1 MNCHGV
7 PHHTSSGKA
16 RRYGPKLASPN
27 DSIDLLSYNTNN
39 NNNSNNNNN
48 NNNNNNCIITTIT
61 FTLKQL
67 HYSLSTSMRDRR

>member
-48 NNNNNNCIITTIT
+48 NNNNNCIITTIT